1 MKIGES
7 RKLPSCPCPSCGKAL
22 DATSEAGGDS
32 TPKPGDITLCIYCG
46 HLMAFADDLTL
57 RDLTGEEM
65 HAIAGDRRIIAIQ
78 KARKALKE
86 KPAA

>member
-7 RKLPSCPCPSCGKAL
+7 RKLPPCPCPSCGKAL
-22 DATSEAGGDS
+22 DATSEAGGNGA
-32 TPKPGDITLCIYCG
+32 PKPGDITLCIYCG
-46 HLMAFADDLTL
+46 HLMAFANDLTL
-57 RDLTGEEM
+57 RELTDGEM

-86 KPAA
+86 KVA